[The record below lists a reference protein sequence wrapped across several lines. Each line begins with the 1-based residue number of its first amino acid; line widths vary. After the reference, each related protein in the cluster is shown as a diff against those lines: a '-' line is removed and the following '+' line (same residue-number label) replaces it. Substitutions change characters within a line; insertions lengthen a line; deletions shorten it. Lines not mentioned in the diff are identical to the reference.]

1 MLSDAL
7 QACCPMC
14 LNDDETLLHA
24 PCGHGYCRVCWEG
37 LVLVALQDT
46 STTKVKTGA
55 QDLLDLS
62 KLQCPGCTCVSR
74 SSSPA
79 SAASHAVI
87 HSYTAER
94 MDKFISL
101 SFIQAVVPSTTNQIA
116 LCICKVS
123 TGHLEAATQSTRTN
137 PRTHFLQFPHCL
149 QPAMF
154 RTSHLSTSVR
164 PCLQPSASVAQS
176 SSAACKRTSSL
187 ACAVKPVLLVI

>member
-1 MLSDAL
+1 
-7 QACCPMC
+7 MC

-24 PCGHGYCRVCWEG
+24 PCSHGYCRVCWEG

-74 SSSPA
+74 SSS
-79 SAASHAVI
+79 SAAAHAVI

-123 TGHLEAATQSTRTN
+123 TGRFQAATQSTRTI
-137 PRTHFLQFPHCL
+137 PPTHCLQFPHCL

-154 RTSHLSTSVR
+154 RTSHLSTSVL

-176 SSAACKRTSSL
+176 SSAECRRTSSL

>member
-7 QACCPMC
+7 QAFCPLCMTE
-14 LNDDETLLHA
+14 DETLLHA
-24 PCGHGYCRVCWEG
+24 PCGHGYCHVCWEG
-37 LVLVALQDT
+37 LVLVALADT

-74 SSSPA
+74 SLTSA
-79 SAASHAVI
+79 SAATHAVI

-123 TGHLEAATQSTRTN
+123 TEHLQSATRSTRSN
-137 PRTHFLQFPHCL
+137 PRTHCHQLPHCL